1 MRLRF
6 REKNLLVVALV
17 GIGAMLLV
25 LFGSFQIAALP
36 IIAGTSYEAAF
47 VDGGGLKS
55 GDEVDVAGTKVG
67 KITDVSIDG
76 PDALVTFTAKD
87 VVLGQSTT
95 AIIETQT
102 LLGER
107 RLKIVPSGPGE
118 MESGDKIPVERTE
131 APYSI
136 TQAIEDLTSKTSKI
150 DNQSVSKALDT
161 FSQTFKNTPNDI
173 EPAFVGL
180 SRLSQT
186 VSSRDEE
193 LQQLLAR
200 AESVTGLLK
209 DHTAQ
214 VTDIIQQG
222 NLLLGELEQRR
233 EVIHQLL
240 VETTQ
245 AADQASG
252 FINEQQGKLTPALDQ
267 LNQAMVLLHKNEGNT
282 VAALQ
287 RISSFI
293 TGLGEGLSTAPQF
306 SGVGDLGGASGAAAP
321 GQFLPRSF
329 TPLPFVPQN
338 FFTQPSTG
346 NPATAATAPL
356 NGLLGGNR

>member
-1 MRLRF
+1 MRVRF

-17 GIGAMLLV
+17 GIVAILAV
-25 LFGSFQIAALP
+25 LFGSFQVAALP
-36 IIAGTSYEAAF
+36 FIAGSSYEAEF

-67 KITDVSIDG
+67 KVTDVSIDG
-76 PDALVTFTAKD
+76 PNALVTFTAKD
-87 VVLGQSTT
+87 VTLGQSTT

-118 MESGDKIPVERTE
+118 MAAGDTIPLQRTQ

-136 TQAIEDLTSKTSKI
+136 TQAIEDLTSKTSQI

-186 VSSRDEE
+186 VSSRDTE

-233 EVIHQLL
+233 QVIHELL

-252 FINEQQGKLTPALDQ
+252 FINEQNGILKPALDQ
-267 LNQAMVLLHKNEGNT
+267 LNQAMVLLHRNEGNT

-293 TGLGEGLSTAPQF
+293 TGLGEGLSSAPIFTGAADLGAVPGTDFAPQQF
-306 SGVGDLGGASGAAAP
+306 FTGLTQPAPPAAAGAA
-321 GQFLPRSF
+321 
-329 TPLPFVPQN
+329 
-338 FFTQPSTG
+338 TG
-346 NPATAATAPL
+346 AL

>member
-1 MRLRF
+1 VRVRF
-6 REKNLLVVALV
+6 REKNLLVVAIV
-17 GIGAMLLV
+17 GIVAVLVV
-25 LFGSFQIAALP
+25 LFGSFQVAALP
-36 IIAGTSYEAAF
+36 IIAGSSYEAEF

-76 PDALVTFTAKD
+76 ANAQVTFTAKD
-87 VVLGQSTT
+87 VTLGQSTT

-118 MESGDKIPVERTE
+118 MAAGDTIPLQRTQ
-131 APYSI
+131 APYSV
-136 TQAIEDLTSKTSKI
+136 TQAIEDLTSKTSQI

-161 FSQTFKNTPNDI
+161 FSDTFKNTPNDI

-186 VSSRDEE
+186 VSSRDTE
-193 LQQLLAR
+193 LQALLAR

-233 EVIHQLL
+233 QVIHELL

-252 FINEQQGKLTPALDQ
+252 FINEQNGILKPALDQ

-293 TGLGEGLSTAPQF
+293 TGLGEGLSTTPQF
-306 SGVGDLGGASGAAAP
+306 SGVGDLGAVP
-321 GQFLPRSF
+321 GTVFSPVQFLP
-329 TPLPFVPQN
+329 QQ
-338 FFTQPSTG
+338 FFTQMSTS
-346 NPATAATAPL
+346 NPAGAAGAATAPL

>member
-1 MRLRF
+1 MKLRF
-6 REKNLLVVALV
+6 REKNLLVVAVV
-17 GIGAMLLV
+17 GIVAMLAV

-55 GDEVDVAGTKVG
+55 GDEVDVAGTQVG
-67 KITDVSIDG
+67 KVTDVSIDG
-76 PDALVTFTAKD
+76 TDALVTFTAKH

-95 AIIETQT
+95 AVIETQT

-118 MESGDKIPVERTE
+118 MQSGDKIPVQRTQ

-136 TQAIEDLTSKTSKI
+136 TQAIEDLTNKTSQI

-186 VSSRDEE
+186 VSSRDAE

-200 AESVTGLLK
+200 AESVTGLLR

-233 EVIHQLL
+233 QVIHDLL
-240 VETTQ
+240 VQTTQ

-252 FINEQQGKLTPALDQ
+252 FVNEQNGKLKPALDQ
-267 LNQAMVLLHKNEGNT
+267 LNQAMVLLHQNEGNT

-293 TGLGEGLSTAPQF
+293 TGLGEGLSTTPQF
-306 SGVGDLGGASGAAAP
+306 SGVGDLAGASGTA
-321 GQFLPRSF
+321 
-329 TPLPFVPQN
+329 TPVQFVPQQ
-338 FFTQPSTG
+338 FFTEPTL
-346 NPATAATAPL
+346 PTAANPSAAITS
-356 NGLLGGNR
+356 LLPQGGNR